1 MDTEHRAQIEAGL
14 DKIRNRVQCD
24 MDKAHELVSVD
35 LKVLL
40 QGQEAV
46 NYEVAKLFADGMNHQ
61 ELVQTLFR
69 IGLKNA
75 MELVKAIAQKNGI
88 GL

>member
-1 MDTEHRAQIEAGL
+1 MDTEKREQIEAGL
-14 DKIRNRVQCD
+14 NQIRNRVKCD
-24 MDKAHELVSVD
+24 LDKAHELVSVD
-35 LKVLL
+35 LKVVL

-46 NYEVAKLFADGMNHQ
+46 NYEVAKLFAGGMSHQ
-61 ELVQTLFR
+61 ELIQTLFR

-75 MELVKAIAQKNGI
+75 MELVKAIAHQNGI